1 MVFGSKKSKKREEE
15 MGFIEDLES
24 MKGDILGPGPLVE
37 TSREPLQLQPLPSP
51 TRQPLTGQPT
61 GGELTQLPPPMPQN
75 LQAPQPVQALQSVQT
90 VESKPAIEK
99 EAPEIYVKLDNYKKV
114 LDLLEKLK
122 IKLREIE
129 SLVSELKSIKES
141 EVSKLEEIKDRL
153 ERSKEDI
160 GEVLENLK

>member
-1 MVFGSKKSKKREEE
+1 MVFRSKKSKKKEEE
-15 MGFIEDLES
+15 IGFIDDLES
-24 MKGDILGPGPLVE
+24 IKSDILGFNQLTE
-37 TSREPLQLQPLPSP
+37 TPKEPLQLQPLPIP
-51 TRQPLTGQPT
+51 TRQPP
-61 GGELTQLPPPMPQN
+61 GGELVQLPPPMPQG
-75 LQAPQPVQALQSVQT
+75 PQVQQPIQKI
-90 VESKPAIEK
+90 ESKPVVER

>member
-1 MVFGSKKSKKREEE
+1 MVFGSKKSKKKEEE

-24 MKGDILGPGPLVE
+24 IKGDILGPGLPGPSIE
-37 TSREPLQLQPLPSP
+37 PPKEPLQLQPLPSP
-51 TRQPLTGQPT
+51 TRQPPMGQPISS
-61 GGELTQLPPPMPQN
+61 ELTQLPPPMPQN
-75 LQAPQPVQALQSVQT
+75 LQVQQQVQT
-90 VESKPAIEK
+90 VESRSFAER

-122 IKLREIE
+122 VKLREIE